1 MGLFTTVT
9 PTSPLKSSYLGF
21 PEDMDDWSCTQWM
34 AYWNRNK
41 NGLGLA
47 KAREIFLID
56 IENVGSFADV
66 QTCKYDC
73 GFVNFFKKEGFQDVG
88 NIISNAYCAADSA
101 VNTVST
107 AVETVSNTVGNVGDT
122 LAMVTKPKVIIAAAI
137 LGGILWY
144 NYKSSNSRKN
154 GFKRK

>member
-1 MGLFTTVT
+1 MGIFTTVT
-9 PTSPLKSSYLGF
+9 PTSPLKSSFAGF
-21 PEDMDDWSCTQWM
+21 PKDMDDWSCSQWI

-41 NGLGLA
+41 AGLGVA

-56 IENVGSFADV
+56 MDNIGSFADV
-66 QTCKYDC
+66 NTCKYDC

-101 VNTVST
+101 VNTVSD
-107 AVETVSNTVGNVGDT
+107 AVTSVSDTVGNVGDT
-122 LAMVTKPKVIIAAAI
+122 LAMLTKPKVLIAAAI
-137 LGGILWY
+137 LGGIVWY
-144 NYKSSNSRKN
+144 NYKTSKGKKN